1 MSELEFLQLI
11 GLKMFYSVICGTA
24 VGIERKI
31 NEATAGF
38 KTQILVCVGS
48 MLFTVIPF
56 AVLQKMDG
64 ESMRVVAQIV
74 SGVGFLGAGAI
85 LHSNARHVTG
95 LTTAA
100 WIWFTATIGVMIGV
114 GHGPVA
120 VFTTVTLIAVITLAR
135 KAERVLFKDDLTK
148 ISSPTELKQVTEKN
162 SAAISE
168 LKKVA

>member
-11 GLKMFYSVICGTA
+11 SLKMFYSVICGSA

-31 NEATAGF
+31 NESSAGF

-85 LHSNARHVTG
+85 LHSNTRHVTG

-100 WIWFTATIGVMIGV
+100 WIWFTAAIGVMIGV

-135 KAERVLFKDDLTK
+135 KSCGGFCTK
-148 ISSPTELKQVTEKN
+148 SHLSCSMRNGSRIPKSFSR
-162 SAAISE
+162 S
-168 LKKVA
+168 